1 MILGIIGFVF
11 FASVG
16 YFAYNIGQCVG
27 VFTRLD
33 KKINKKVF
41 GVLGILIYLY
51 LVYMNQEA
59 LIVALSRPLSF

>member
-16 YFAYNIGQCVG
+16 YFAYNISQCIG

-33 KKINKKVF
+33 KIINKQVF
-41 GVLGILIYLY
+41 GVLGVLIYFY
-51 LVYMNQEA
+51 LVYTNQVV
-59 LIVALSRPLSF
+59 LINALSRPFSL